1 MLEEDQRGSCEWAR
15 NQRRWFGTRNQGREV
30 IRASLWRPC
39 RLWDCFPH
47 VIRNQWDTVRRKV
60 TGIIF
65 VSIETYFVKVLLID
79 YTREVEAQG
88 SGLDCSGSDWVGDSG
103 QVQRIHWRQN
113 WHAVPVVWM
122 WNVKVKDNS
131 QVWSLN
137 NWWMEVPY
145 FRNGNIRKE

>member
-79 YTREVEAQG
+79 YTREVEARG
-88 SGLDCSGSDWVGDSG
+88 SGLDCSGSDWVGDSC
-103 QVQRIHWRQN
+103 QVQRILWRQN